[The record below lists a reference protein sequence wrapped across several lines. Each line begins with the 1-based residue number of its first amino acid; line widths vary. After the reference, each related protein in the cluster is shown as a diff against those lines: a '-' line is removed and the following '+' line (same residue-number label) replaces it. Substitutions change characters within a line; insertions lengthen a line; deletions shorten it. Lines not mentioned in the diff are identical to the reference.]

1 MPCRKTDTDKT
12 VTKVGENNG
21 LYKHQQDTVFF
32 HKNAISSQQLMGV
45 KSIKKKMQSH
55 LDEKVLNKRF
65 RAIGI
70 SLAGGGEPR
79 TIWGYNKA

>member
-45 KSIKKKMQSH
+45 KSIKKKM
-55 LDEKVLNKRF
+55 
-65 RAIGI
+65 
-70 SLAGGGEPR
+70 
-79 TIWGYNKA
+79 